1 MSGFHVVKK
10 NEASIQ
16 VESPDGHQYSFPIVE
31 TEDGRRSL
39 SEGGNVWES
48 QKADRSSVQSA
59 EKARRFAEQE
69 ARKANLID

>member
-1 MSGFHVVKK
+1 MSGFHVVTK

-16 VESPDGHQYSFPIVE
+16 VESPDGHRYSFPIVE
-31 TEDGRRSL
+31 TEDGRRAL

-48 QKADRSSVQSA
+48 QRADRSSVQSA

-69 ARKANLID
+69 ARKDNLID